1 MSTPRTWIF
10 QHLLA
15 PPLTRAQRPLLAAA
29 PRAGR
34 ALDLGCG
41 TGELALAMAQR
52 GLEVTGIDLDEHKL
66 ALARGLVG
74 ERVDV
79 RHADACAL
87 PFDDGAFALATASML
102 LHGVPHASRLQVV
115 REALRVAARLLVMDY
130 AAPLTR
136 RPVGLLLRGIERAS
150 PPEHHA
156 GFRDYLRR
164 GGMPGLVGELGLSAQ
179 RIAVPFRGGLGIWWV
194 E

>member
-1 MSTPRTWIF
+1 MATPRTWIF

-29 PRAGR
+29 PTRGR

-41 TGELALAMAQR
+41 TGELALALAQR
-52 GLEVTGIDLDEHKL
+52 GLEVTGVDLDEHKL
-66 ALARGLVG
+66 AVARAAVG
-74 ERVDV
+74 ERAEL
-79 RHADACAL
+79 RLGDARAL
-87 PFDDGAFALATASML
+87 PFEDDSFAVATASML
-102 LHGVPHASRLQVV
+102 LHGIDHEARRAVV
-115 REALRVAARLLVMDY
+115 GEALRVAERLLVMDY
-130 AAPLTR
+130 AVPLTR
-136 RPVGLLLRGIERAS
+136 RPVGPLLRAIERAS

-156 GFRDYLRR
+156 GFRDFLRR

-179 RIAVPFRGGLGIWWV
+179 LIASPFSGGLGVWWV